1 MPQLSVSTGLLHD
14 MMEIEIVLE
23 KEWKPMKQELHTQL
37 RNAREEMNLSFD
49 ELALRTR
56 IGESRLAAF
65 ESGEELPSVQHIFL
79 LSNALDVPASNLLEA
94 LEAKK

>member
-1 MPQLSVSTGLLHD
+1 
-14 MMEIEIVLE
+14 
-23 KEWKPMKQELHTQL
+23 MKQELHTQL
-37 RNAREEMNLSFD
+37 RNAREERKLSFD

-65 ESGEELPSVQHIFL
+65 ESGEELPTVQNIFL

-94 LEAKK
+94 LEAKEAKK